1 MRTELKKQIILWIF
15 NNVNEFQIVNQCKQ
29 AFREYIY
36 NSKGEYL
43 IGGEDVSEFINCQIN
58 LITK

>member
-1 MRTELKKQIILWIF
+1 MRTELKKQIILWIL
-15 NNVNEFQIVNQCKQ
+15 NNVNEFQIVNQCVQ

-43 IGGEDVSEFINCQIN
+43 IGGEDVKEFIDCQIN
-58 LITK
+58 LIAK